1 MERVYRIVADGS
13 SAINALNKISDSANK
28 LESGM
33 GKVGSALSAATKAF
47 AGFAAAKGLGGITS
61 ATEQIATLE
70 ASLSTLRG
78 SAEAGADMLQRVF
91 AIVGNTGADLDG
103 VATSIQRLS
112 IGMQDMGANNA
123 QIAAVAENF
132 IKLGKVGGTS
142 MADVNGALVQFGQA
156 LSSGVLQGDEFKSL
170 SERMPLLMKG
180 LAKEIGVS
188 AGELKRMGSE
198 GKITAD
204 VLANTL
210 LKLGPELQADFAAL
224 PVTFE
229 QGMNKLKLTTTV
241 FLAELGK
248 TSGIMDTVSASLDY
262 INDGLKNVASST
274 SAIGA
279 IGGVLKV
286 AFQAVAVVASDLA
299 FVISGIASD
308 IVRLGRV
315 AAALATGDFA
325 NIPKIWAET
334 ASEQEKAKK
343 ELDAYQA
350 KIMGLAPAMKEVAKA
365 GKSVGTIKAG
375 PSAAALKKMADE
387 AKKAADELKRIKEA
401 AADREIDAI
410 TRQFDD
416 IAKATKAAADELKRI
431 KEAAQDREIDAISQ
445 QFDDMAKATKAAA
458 DELKRIQEAAQDRE
472 INAISQQFE
481 DMAKATQA
489 AADELKKI
497 KEAEADREIDA
508 IARQFDDMAK
518 ATKAAADEMIR
529 LREAAADRELDAIA
543 SSFDRLKVAN
553 PLTTITDELNALGQR
568 VRDLDALREKLDDL
582 YFSGKITSDEF
593 EHLGKKFGTFVE
605 TASSSDIG
613 GKLTGLVGIL
623 DSNFNSFFENM
634 ERGTASAS
642 DAFKRMAESILAQI
656 LRLAAQ
662 KVILSAFGLNI
673 GGGKRFA
680 KGGAFGGATGLPWG
694 VYDKPTYFNMPGN
707 GPLQKYAKGG
717 VLGEAG
723 YPEAILPLR
732 RTSSGKLGV
741 ESTAPVV
748 NIYNSS
754 GASVRAEEDKNGGI
768 AVYIEQVKNS
778 ISRDIRSGAGV
789 VTSALQGTY
798 GLSRAAGAR

>member
-286 AFQAVAVVASDLA
+286 AFQTAAVVASDLA

-416 IAKATKAAADELKRI
+416 I
-431 KEAAQDREIDAISQ
+431 
-445 QFDDMAKATKAAA
+445 AKATKAAA

-673 GGGKRFA
+673 GSGGKFA
-680 KGGAFGGATGLPWG
+680 KGGAFAGATGLPWG

>member
-123 QIAAVAENF
+123 QISAVAENF

-229 QGMNKLKLTTTV
+229 QGMNKLKLTTTL

-262 INDGLKNVASST
+262 INEGLKNVGSST

-299 FVISGIASD
+299 FIIGGIASD
-308 IVRLGRV
+308 IVRLGKV
-315 AAALATGDFA
+315 AASLATGDFA
-325 NIPKIWAET
+325 NIPKIWAAT
-334 ASEQEKAKK
+334 ASEQEKSRK
-343 ELDAYQA
+343 ELDAFQA
-350 KIMGLAPAMKEVAKA
+350 RIMGLAPAMKEVAKA
-365 GKSVGTIKAG
+365 GESVGTIKAG

-387 AKKAADELKRIKEA
+387 AKKAADELKKIKEA

-416 IAKATKAAADELKRI
+416 
-431 KEAAQDREIDAISQ
+431 
-445 QFDDMAKATKAAA
+445 MAKATKAAA
-458 DELKRIQEAAQDRE
+458 DEV
-472 INAISQQFE
+472 
-481 DMAKATQA
+481 T
-489 AADELKKI
+489 
-497 KEAEADREIDA
+497 
-508 IARQFDDMAK
+508 
-518 ATKAAADEMIR
+518 R
-529 LREAAADRELDAIA
+529 LREAAMDRELDAIA
-543 SSFDRLKVAN
+543 NSFEKLKGTN
-553 PLTTITDELNALGQR
+553 PLTTITEELNALGQR
-568 VRDLDALREKLDDL
+568 VRDLDALREKIDDL
-582 YFSGKITSDEF
+582 YFSGKITGEEF
-593 EHLGKKFGTFVE
+593 AHLGQKFGLVFSPDAPAVKNINEMQLAMKNLAVQGVGQLVDTIFDAGKSFKDFAADFLKQIAKMIVKQQVLN
-605 TASSSDIG
+605 ALKGSS
-613 GKLTGLVGIL
+613 
-623 DSNFNSFFENM
+623 
-634 ERGTASAS
+634 
-642 DAFKRMAESILAQI
+642 
-656 LRLAAQ
+656 
-662 KVILSAFGLNI
+662 FGSLL
-673 GGGKRFA
+673 GFA
-680 KGGAFGGATGLPWG
+680 KGGAFASSTGLPWG
-694 VYDKPTYFNMPGN
+694 IYDKPTYFNMPGS
-707 GPLQKYAKGG
+707 GPLKKFARGG
-717 VLGEAG
+717 VLGEG
-723 YPEAILPLR
+723 SSPEAILPLSR
-732 RTSSGKLGV
+732 NAQGVLGLKGGGTNVSVNVNNYSANEVSVTETRGADGQISIDV
-741 ESTAPVV
+741 EIKKSMT
-748 NIYNSS
+748 
-754 GASVRAEEDKNGGI
+754 RAFGDGSMDRVMK
-768 AVYIEQVKNS
+768 
-778 ISRDIRSGAGV
+778 
-789 VTSALQGTY
+789 SAF
-798 GLSRAAGAR
+798 GLSRQAA

>member
-47 AGFAAAKGLGGITS
+47 AGFAAAKGLSSINT
-61 ATEQIATLE
+61 ATEQISTLE

-91 AIVGNTGADLDG
+91 AIVGNTGADLNG

-123 QIAAVAENF
+123 QISAVAENF

-229 QGMNKLKLTTTV
+229 QGMNKLKLTTTL

-248 TSGIMDTVSASLDY
+248 TSGIMDTVSVSLDY
-262 INDGLKNVASST
+262 INEGLKNVGSST

-299 FVISGIASD
+299 FIISGIASD

-315 AAALATGDFA
+315 ASALATGDFA
-325 NIPKIWAET
+325 NIPKIWAAT
-334 ASEQEKAKK
+334 ASEQEKSRK
-343 ELDAYQA
+343 ELDAFQA
-350 KIMGLAPAMKEVAKA
+350 RIMGLAPAMKEVAKA
-365 GKSVGTIKAG
+365 GESVGTIKAG

-387 AKKAADELKRIKEA
+387 AKKAADELKKIKEA

-416 IAKATKAAADELKRI
+416 
-431 KEAAQDREIDAISQ
+431 
-445 QFDDMAKATKAAA
+445 
-458 DELKRIQEAAQDRE
+458 
-472 INAISQQFE
+472 
-481 DMAKATQA
+481 
-489 AADELKKI
+489 
-497 KEAEADREIDA
+497 
-508 IARQFDDMAK
+508 MAK
-518 ATKAAADEMIR
+518 ATKAAADEMTR
-529 LREAAADRELDAIA
+529 LREAAMDRELDAIA
-543 SSFDRLKVAN
+543 SSFDRLKGAN
-553 PLTTITDELNALGQR
+553 PLTTIADELNALGQR
-568 VRDLDALREKLDDL
+568 VRDLDALRDKLDEL
-582 YFSGKITSDEF
+582 YFSGKITSEQF
-593 EHLGKKFGTFVE
+593 EHLGKKFGTFVD
-605 TASSSDIG
+605 TATSSQMG
-613 GKLTGLVGIL
+613 GKLTGLAGIL

-642 DAFKRMAESILAQI
+642 EAFKRMAESILAQI

-662 KVILSAFGLNI
+662 KVILSAFGLDI
-673 GGGKRFA
+673 GGGKKFA

-723 YPEAILPLR
+723 AEAILPLR

-754 GASVRAEEDKNGGI
+754 GASVRAEEDQNGGI

>member
-123 QIAAVAENF
+123 QISAVAENF

-229 QGMNKLKLTTTV
+229 QGMNKLKLTTTL

-262 INDGLKNVASST
+262 INEGLKNVGSST

-299 FVISGIASD
+299 FIISGIASD

-315 AAALATGDFA
+315 ASALATGDFA
-325 NIPKIWAET
+325 NIPKIWAAT
-334 ASEQEKAKK
+334 ASEQEKSRK
-343 ELDAYQA
+343 ELDAFQA
-350 KIMGLAPAMKEVAKA
+350 RIMGLAPAMKEVAKA
-365 GKSVGTIKAG
+365 GESVGTIKAG

-387 AKKAADELKRIKEA
+387 AKKAADELKKIKEA

-416 IAKATKAAADELKRI
+416 
-431 KEAAQDREIDAISQ
+431 
-445 QFDDMAKATKAAA
+445 MAKATKAAA
-458 DELKRIQEAAQDRE
+458 DEV
-472 INAISQQFE
+472 
-481 DMAKATQA
+481 T
-489 AADELKKI
+489 
-497 KEAEADREIDA
+497 
-508 IARQFDDMAK
+508 
-518 ATKAAADEMIR
+518 R
-529 LREAAADRELDAIA
+529 LREAAMDRELDAIA
-543 SSFDRLKVAN
+543 SSFDRLKGAN
-553 PLTTITDELNALGQR
+553 PLTTIADELNALGQR
-568 VRDLDALREKLDDL
+568 VRDLDALRDKLDEL
-582 YFSGKITSDEF
+582 YFSGKITSEQF
-593 EHLGKKFGTFVE
+593 EHLGKKFGTFVD
-605 TASSSDIG
+605 TATSSQMG
-613 GKLTGLVGIL
+613 GKLTGLAGIL

-642 DAFKRMAESILAQI
+642 EAFKRMAESILAQI

-662 KVILSAFGLNI
+662 KVILSAFGLDI
-673 GGGKRFA
+673 GGGKFA
-680 KGGAFGGATGLPWG
+680 KGGAFSGATGLPWG
-694 VYDKPTYFNMPGN
+694 VYNKPTYFNMPGN

-723 YPEAILPLR
+723 AEAILPLR

-754 GASVRAEEDKNGGI
+754 GASVRAEEDQNGGI